1 MDRSSGA
8 GSPRDPGARIPA
20 AGLLAVA
27 VVILAGALRLWS
39 LNRAPSNPFY
49 DAAVRS
55 MGLSWHNFI
64 FGAIDPGAAVSIDK
78 PPADLWL
85 QVASIKLL
93 GFNRF
98 ALHLPEALGG
108 SIAVALLYAAIR
120 AVWGRTAGLLAA
132 LSLAVLPLS
141 VLTSR
146 SDTMDSVMAALLI
159 ASLWASVR
167 ALQTRRA
174 TWVLAAAALV
184 GVAFN
189 VKLSEAL
196 IPLPGLVVLWWM
208 APAPR
213 LRIAVLAGAAATLA
227 LVGMVW
233 IVGASLTPIG
243 HRPYPIGSKTGSI
256 YRVVFVYNGLD
267 RLRGA
272 PQLGPT
278 DPTTPGPLRLLGP
291 RADYNQLIGTEL
303 IAALTLALGLG
314 LLAARRRAPDEG
326 SPPEAPTAIPPSV
339 APDASDPT
347 GVAGA
352 EHRRVARSTA
362 VGLGLWLLVALVL
375 FSVMGHLQTRY
386 LEAGTPAVAAAL
398 GVSAAGLLARARQR
412 DDARIVLAAALA
424 LAGLYA
430 LTAATDSL
438 GRAAG
443 GLDLALAL
451 ALLAGAVGRRRTWTR
466 STSLSVLTGLAL
478 LAAPVRFSLD
488 LIDRHSGNAP
498 QVGSGA
504 QYGPYLHAHRG
515 GAPYEV
521 ASSDPLGV
529 VGLIAAD
536 DQPVLILNDV
546 KGPLVRLAT
555 LKQIVGRGAVR
566 YVLLAHPCTSGF
578 RCPSTTSWS
587 VRHTTR
593 IRGYLYRFTTAGDP
607 ARTAAAV

>member
-1 MDRSSGA
+1 MGRSSGSRA
-8 GSPRDPGARIPA
+8 PDDRAARIPA
-20 AGLLAVA
+20 AGILAVA
-27 VVILAGALRLWS
+27 AVILGGALRLWS
-39 LNRAPSNPFY
+39 IDRAPPNPFY

-64 FGAIDPGAAVSIDK
+64 FGAIDPGAGVSIDK

-85 QVASIKLL
+85 QVLSTKLL

-108 SIAVALLYAAIR
+108 SIAVALLYAAVR
-120 AVWGRTAGLLAA
+120 SVWGRPAGVLAA
-132 LSLAVLPLS
+132 LSLAVLPIS
-141 VLTSR
+141 VLTAR

-159 ASLWASVR
+159 ASFWASVR
-167 ALQTRRA
+167 ALETRRGL
-174 TWVLAAAALV
+174 WVLAAAALI

-196 IPLPGLVVLWWM
+196 VPLPGLAVMWW
-208 APAPR
+208 ATLPR
-213 LRIAVLAGAAATLA
+213 RRTAVLAGAAAVLA
-227 LVGMVW
+227 LVGMAW
-233 IVGASLTPIG
+233 IVVASFTPIG

-278 DPTTPGPLRLLGP
+278 DPTTPGPLRLLGS
-291 RADYNQLIGTEL
+291 RGHYNQLIGIEL
-303 IAALTLALGLG
+303 VAALALGLG
-314 LLAARRRAPDEG
+314 LFAARRRRGDPAPGEG
-326 SPPEAPTAIPPSV
+326 SPPEAE
-339 APDASDPT
+339 
-347 GVAGA
+347 GVARWPA
-352 EHRRVARSTA
+352 A
-362 VGLGLWLLVALVL
+362 GLGLWLLAALVL
-375 FSVMGHLQTRY
+375 FSAIGHLQTRY
-386 LEAGTPAVAAAL
+386 LEAGAPAVAAVL
-398 GVSAAGLLARARQR
+398 GVSAARLLARATHRE
-412 DDARIVLAAALA
+412 DARRALA
-424 LAGLYA
+424 LALALSALYA
-430 LTAATDSL
+430 LLAATDSL
-438 GRAAG
+438 GRGAAG
-443 GLDLALAL
+443 LGLAWAL
-451 ALLAGAVGRRRTWTR
+451 ALLAGPVGGRRWWTR

-478 LAAPVRFSLD
+478 LAAPARFSLD
-488 LIDRHSGNAP
+488 LIARNSGNAP

-504 QYGPYLHAHRG
+504 QYGPYLHAHRR

-536 DQPVLILNDV
+536 DQPVLILNDI

-555 LKQIVGRGAVR
+555 LKGLVGRGAVR
-566 YVLLAHPCTSGF
+566 YVLLAHPCTIGL

-587 VRHTTR
+587 LRHATR

-607 ARTAAAV
+607 ARTAAAA